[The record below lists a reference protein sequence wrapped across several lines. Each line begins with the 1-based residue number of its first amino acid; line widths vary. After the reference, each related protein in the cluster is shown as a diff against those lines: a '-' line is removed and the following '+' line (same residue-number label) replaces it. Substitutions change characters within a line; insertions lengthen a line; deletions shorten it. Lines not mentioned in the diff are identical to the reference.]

1 MVGISVKGLF
11 METFKMV
18 RLSSMTLL
26 KAIGKN
32 QKQKFAK
39 RRNQQNF
46 SAAFMMIRYI
56 LCTVVKQQ
64 NLKLFPTGQ
73 YNSCFQWIRE

>member
-32 QKQKFAK
+32 K
-39 RRNQQNF
+39 N
-46 SAAFMMIRYI
+46 S
-56 LCTVVKQQ
+56 
-64 NLKLFPTGQ
+64 LKGETNKISLQ
-73 YNSCFQWIRE
+73 HL